1 MQEIG
6 VNIVNLQQNA
16 PILELYYQRLEP
28 SLSDGASAEEEG
40 LDRFD
45 YYPITKR
52 IVVLGDNVNLF
63 HLLCV
68 LLSDAS
74 QNPL

>member
-1 MQEIG
+1 MKWKSRRRD
-6 VNIVNLQQNA
+6 V
-16 PILELYYQRLEP
+16 PELLEP
-28 SLSDGASAEEEG
+28 SLSDAALAEEEG

-45 YYPITKR
+45 YYPNTGI
-52 IVVLGDNVNLF
+52 IVLFCDKVNLF

-74 QNPL
+74 PKPL

>member
-1 MQEIG
+1 MEWKSRRRD
-6 VNIVNLQQNA
+6 V
-16 PILELYYQRLEP
+16 PERLKP

-52 IVVLGDNVNLF
+52 IVFLCDKVNLF
-63 HLLCV
+63 RLLCV

-74 QNPL
+74 